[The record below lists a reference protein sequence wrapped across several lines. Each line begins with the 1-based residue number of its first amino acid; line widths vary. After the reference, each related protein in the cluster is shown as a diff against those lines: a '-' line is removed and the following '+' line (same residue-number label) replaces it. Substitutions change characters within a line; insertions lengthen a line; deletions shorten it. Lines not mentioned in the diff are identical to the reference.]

1 MKCWMLMNIIGG
13 ILVKT
18 SRNGLLTAEVPKGN
32 VGSKII
38 IRNKRKFITAYG
50 IFIVVLLMNRFFP
63 HEDLFGKSNSRV
75 MSIPIQSLGD
85 YNPVG
90 LATLAVLCVGIYLLA
105 TSLEKYR
112 ARIVLITLVVYMIL
126 HPVINSFTQQI

>member
-1 MKCWMLMNIIGG
+1 MK
-13 ILVKT
+13 T
-18 SRNGLLTAEVPKGN
+18 FRNGLLTDEVIKGN

-38 IRNKRKFITAYG
+38 IRNKLKFFTAYG
-50 IFIVVLLMNRFFP
+50 IFILVLIMNRFFP
-63 HEDLFGKSNSRV
+63 HEEFFGKSNSRA
-75 MSIPIQSLGD
+75 MSIPIQSQGD

-112 ARIVLITLVVYMIL
+112 ARIVVITLIAYSIL
-126 HPVINSFTQQI
+126 PSVIDFTTQ

>member
-1 MKCWMLMNIIGG
+1 MNSIGG
-13 ILVKT
+13 IRVKT
-18 SRNGLLTAEVPKGN
+18 YCNGLLMADVTKGN

-63 HEDLFGKSNSRV
+63 HEEFFGKSNFRV

-112 ARIVLITLVVYMIL
+112 ARIVLITLIVYMIL
-126 HPVINSFTQQI
+126 PALYSS

>member
-1 MKCWMLMNIIGG
+1 MLMNLIGG

-18 SRNGLLTAEVPKGN
+18 YRNGLLTDEVIKGN
-32 VGSKII
+32 VDNRII
-38 IRNKRKFITAYG
+38 IRNKRKFITAYS
-50 IFIVVLLMNRFFP
+50 IFILVLLMNRFFP
-63 HEDLFGKSNSRV
+63 HEDFFGKSNSRV

-112 ARIVLITLVVYMIL
+112 ARIVLITLIIYTIL
-126 HPVINSFTQQI
+126 PVLYSS